1 MKILVA
7 EDDQNSRQ
15 LLLDILESAD
25 YQVVAFEDGVQALR
39 FLEQEP
45 DAVDMIIS
53 DILMP
58 EADGYSL
65 CRAVKQNISLQKIP
79 FIFYTATYT
88 SDKDKRFALSLG
100 ASAFLIKPMEAN
112 HLLQEIELVINQS
125 NLPQAKPKN
134 RGLLRSSPMKLDKQ
148 HADIVR
154 NKLDKKILELDEERR
169 KLLESEQR
177 FKDFAEA
184 SAEWFWESDP
194 GLNLIVDEST
204 PKAFNFTN
212 LEDFAE
218 SCNSHSSNEVLKLIQ
233 NKEKLADLVVYADQ
247 DGKQVFMRVSG
258 KPIFDTTGEFIG
270 YRGAGRDVS
279 ETIALN
285 QQVEYLATHDE
296 LTGLPNRNLF
306 RQRLEHAIAKSE
318 RTGKH
323 ILVLFFDLDY
333 FKMVN
338 DTLGHDAGDKLLIQA
353 VERISTNARSSDIL
367 CRVGGDEFVMIMEGA
382 SPQDGNRFVR
392 DIIAA
397 FEPPFDIHNQRV
409 YCTVSIG
416 VSVYPDDTQ
425 DPESL
430 LLYADLAM
438 YRAKQNGRNSFE
450 FYTASMNFIAH
461 QWSAIEQ
468 GLRHALKDDELFML
482 YQPQIDYETK
492 AIVGLEA
499 LIRWRHPERGIIP
512 PAEFIKVAE
521 QSSLINQ
528 IGEFVIEHTCAQ
540 IRSWIDAGYDVPRL
554 SVNISPRHFRSNAL
568 SESLSNAV
576 EKYALP
582 PSLICIEITEHA
594 LLDEV
599 DAVRHNMQYIKQR
612 GFHICLDDFGMGHSS
627 LLYIKRLN
635 VDEIKIDQS
644 FINGLGSSEE
654 DHQIVKAIVAL
665 SEALGLRLIGEGV
678 ESDKQVDILAESG
691 CQLMQG
697 YYYSLPLSVDELEK
711 QLTKANRKKPKKV
724 TS

>member
-15 LLLDILESAD
+15 LLVDILES
-25 YQVVAFEDGVQALR
+25 VNHEIVAFEDGAQVLK
-39 FLEQEP
+39 FLEQNP
-45 DAVDMIIS
+45 VDLIVS

-58 EADGYSL
+58 EADGYTL

-100 ASAFLIKPMEAN
+100 ASAFLIKPMEADR
-112 HLLQEIELVINQS
+112 LLEEIELVMHQGVKK
-125 NLPQAKPKN
+125 QAKQKN
-134 RGLLRSSPMKLDKQ
+134 RGLLRSTPMKLDKQ
-148 HADIVR
+148 HVDVVR
-154 NKLDKKILELDEERR
+154 NKLDKKILELDDERR

-184 SAEWFWESDP
+184 SAEWFWESDAS
-194 GLNLIVDEST
+194 LNLQVGDGAI
-204 PKAFNFTN
+204 KAFKFSNVN
-212 LEDFAE
+212 EFAA
-218 SCNSHSSNEVLKLIQ
+218 SCHNHSSNEVLKRIQ
-233 NKEKLADLVVYADQ
+233 NKEKLTDIIVHNNADDA
-247 DGKQVFMRVSG
+247 QVFMRISG
-258 KPIFDTTGEFIG
+258 KPTFDAKGVFLG
-270 YRGAGRDVS
+270 YRGAGRDVT
-279 ETIALN
+279 ETISLN
-285 QQVEYLATHDE
+285 QRVEFLATHDD

-306 RQRLEHAIAKSE
+306 RQRLEHAIAKAE

-353 VERISTNARSSDIL
+353 VERISARARASDIL

-382 SPQDGNRFVR
+382 SPQDGNRIVR
-392 DIIAA
+392 DIIAEFEPA
-397 FEPPFDIHNQRV
+397 FEIHSQLV

-416 VSVYPDDTQ
+416 VSVYPNDTQ

-450 FYTASMNFIAH
+450 FYTAGMNFIAH
-461 QWSAIEQ
+461 QWLAIEQ
-468 GLRHALKDDELFML
+468 GLRHALNADELFL
-482 YQPQIDYETK
+482 QYQPQIDCESN
-492 AIVGLEA
+492 AIVGVEA
-499 LIRWRHPERGIIP
+499 LLRWRHPERGIIP
-512 PAEFIKVAE
+512 PLEFIKVAE

-528 IGEFVIEHTCAQ
+528 VGEFVIKQSCAQ
-540 IRSWIDAGYDVPRL
+540 MRQWIDNGFDVPRL
-554 SVNISPRHFRSNAL
+554 SINISPRHFRSPSL
-568 SESLSNAV
+568 SETLGAAVDEFKLS
-576 EKYALP
+576 

-594 LLDEV
+594 LLDEIDV
-599 DAVRHNMQYIKQR
+599 VRQNMQFIKSR
-612 GFHICLDDFGMGHSS
+612 GFHVCLDDFGMGHSS

-644 FINGLGSSEE
+644 FINGLGTSEE
-654 DHQIVKAIVAL
+654 DHQIVKAIIAL
-665 SEALGLRLIGEGV
+665 SNALGLRLIGEGV
-678 ESDKQVDILAESG
+678 ENKEQVAILAESG
-691 CQLMQG
+691 CLFMQG
-697 YYYSLPLSVDELEK
+697 YYYALPLSVADLEK
-711 QLTKANRKKPKKV
+711 TLKKTSRRKMKKV
-724 TS
+724 TN